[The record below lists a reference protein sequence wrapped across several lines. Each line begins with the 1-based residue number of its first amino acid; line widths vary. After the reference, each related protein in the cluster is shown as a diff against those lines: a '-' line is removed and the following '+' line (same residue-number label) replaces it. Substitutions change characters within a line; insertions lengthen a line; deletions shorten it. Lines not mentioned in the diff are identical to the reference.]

1 MELLRQ
7 PQVPKAVNG
16 VLHSCKAQQPSRKR
30 KVKPLQL
37 KNASRQFHIM
47 FVLLYLTGLLF
58 FLLASSPKFR
68 VVSINFASRPE
79 VCQQPAAP
87 AEPWLRN
94 KEPMDGGGAPAA
106 ALRAADRCQTIR
118 QACRGG
124 LGRETLLSMSAES
137 PGCLGITKETRKKL
151 SWLDSC
157 KGVSSQDGKNPASL
171 ETEDKRTICLSFHSP
186 PVRRKEDKFISTH
199 ISQHICK

>member
-1 MELLRQ
+1 MGDII
-7 PQVPKAVNG
+7 PQQHFPDEEDTEERG
-16 VLHSCKAQQPSRKR
+16 FETPIEG
-30 KVKPLQL
+30 P
-37 KNASRQFHIM
+37 
-47 FVLLYLTGLLF
+47 GLLF

-68 VVSINFASRPE
+68 VVSINFTSRPE

-118 QACRGG
+118 QTCRGG

-171 ETEDKRTICLSFHSP
+171 RDRGQKDNMSLILFSSCEKE
-186 PVRRKEDKFISTH
+186 RR
-199 ISQHICK
+199 